1 MIMKLYYAPGAC
13 PMGIHLLLEE
23 IGKPFELEKIDLMTG
38 AQLKPEFVAINPKS
52 KVPVLQLDD
61 GSTVTEFPAI
71 AFYLARANPEAG
83 LLPTGLRAETKAL
96 ELLDYLIAT
105 MHMRGFTRINR
116 PGAFTPN
123 EADFDKVRETGIEF
137 VKKGFALLEPE
148 LGDKAYILGEFS
160 IVESALF
167 FLEHWTRNRIKVA
180 MPANFEAHLDRLLA
194 RPAARRVLEAEGL
207 A

>member
-1 MIMKLYYAPGAC
+1 LQP
-13 PMGIHLLLEE
+13 
-23 IGKPFELEKIDLMTG
+23 PFI
-38 AQLKPEFVAINPKS
+38 AFNPKG
-52 KVPVLQLDD
+52 KVPVLELDD

-71 AFYLARANPEAG
+71 AFYLARAYPEAK

-116 PGAFTPN
+116 PGAFAPN
-123 EADFDKVRETGIEF
+123 EADFPKVREAGIEF

-148 LGDKAYILGEFS
+148 LGDKDYILGEFS

-167 FLEHWTRNRIKVA
+167 FLEYWTRNRIKLA
-180 MPANFEAHLDRLLA
+180 MPANFESHLDRLLA
-194 RPAARRVLEAEGL
+194 RPSAQRVLEAEGL
-207 A
+207 V

>member
-1 MIMKLYYAPGAC
+1 MKLFYTPGAC

-23 IGKPFELEKIDLMTG
+23 IGKPFELAKVDLMSG
-38 AQLKPEFVAINPKS
+38 AQLKPEFMAVNPKS
-52 KVPVLQLDD
+52 KVPVLELDD

-71 AFYLARANPEAG
+71 AFYLARTNPEAK
-83 LLPTGLRAETKAL
+83 LLPTDISGEVKAL
-96 ELLDYLIAT
+96 ELLDYMIAT

-116 PGAFTPN
+116 PGAFAFA
-123 EADFDKVRETGIEF
+123 EADYDKVREAGLDF
-137 VKKGFALLEPE
+137 VKKGFALLEHE
-148 LGDKAYILGEFS
+148 LGDKEYILGEFS

-167 FLEHWTRNRIKVA
+167 FLEYWTRTRTKLA

-194 RPAARRVLEAEGL
+194 RPAAQRVLKSEGL